1 MKFYRA
7 KKNYSNKFDEIIKNE
22 LITERELEKYYKD
35 FSKDLFEIVEVKKN
49 NTYKFFGARFEI
61 ILDKEEY

>member
-7 KKNYSNKFDEIIKNE
+7 KKNYNNKFDEIIKNE
-22 LITERELEKYYKD
+22 LITEKELEKYYRD

-49 NTYKFFGARFEI
+49 NTYKFFGSRFEI
-61 ILDKEEY
+61 KK

>member
-61 ILDKEEY
+61 YK